1 MESFEHIPERRISD
15 DGSPASV
22 VAIRVSAHSYFA
34 VLLIST
40 FLAAF
45 LFYLGL
51 DLAGSILFAGSWIL
65 IPFFA
70 LNDKISFD
78 GKRLSRTGLLPALWS
93 TANSSRRRLKISD
106 IEQVE
111 TQAVRTLKRGGSVL
125 YRYRT
130 VIRGKGLTI
139 TISSGGEQ
147 YRQAVKAIFSRLS
160 DNVLDHRS
168 IELRDH
174 LADPKEI
181 LRKAELSRIPSADVL
196 ESSFRGAGRR
206 SAIGP
211 SLPSAGPPADEKVDD
226 LRTLANELR
235 LSGHL
240 LQALEAFRR
249 ALIIRPSDAHLLF
262 EFARCLYSFAGVERD
277 NRLERRALAAL
288 RLSER
293 RAADDAELMVRLGE
307 WYFQIGE
314 WRRSNALFKN
324 AVERIGENF
333 RVARGLAELAL
344 REGKIAHVIHQ
355 FRAAGRLAESP
366 SLRRWSK
373 NEADYFSNLNSNDE
387 YMELE
392 IGRVNLLE
400 VLESLKKTALRIAF
414 FGLPV
419 VFAGIFFE
427 DSFVANIGWSVSGIG
442 LFTWSALIFGTR
454 LLGQRIPFELVE
466 TDE

>member
-1 MESFEHIPERRISD
+1 MPRT
-15 DGSPASV
+15 
-22 VAIRVSAHSYFA
+22 VAIRVSPHSYLA
-34 VLLIST
+34 VLLVST

-51 DLAGSILFAGSWIL
+51 DLAGSILFGASWIL

-78 GKRLSRTGLLPALWS
+78 GRRLSRTGPLPRLWS
-93 TANSSRRRLKISD
+93 WANSSRRRLKISD
-106 IEQVE
+106 VEQVE
-111 TQAVRTLKRGGSVL
+111 TQAVRTLKRGGNVL

-139 TISSGGEQ
+139 TISSGGGEQ
-147 YRQAVKAIFSRLS
+147 YRQVVKAIFSRLS

-174 LADPKEI
+174 LEDPKEI

-196 ESSFRGAGRR
+196 ESSFRTGARGGHR
-206 SAIGP
+206 SADSRSFP
-211 SLPSAGPPADEKVDD
+211 AGPPAEEKAED
-226 LRTLANELR
+226 LRNLGNQLR

-277 NRLERRALAAL
+277 DKLERRALAAL

-355 FRAAGRLAESP
+355 FRAACRLAESP

-373 NEADYFSNLNSNDE
+373 TEADYFSNLNSNDE

-400 VLESLKKTALRIAF
+400 VLENLKKTAVRITF
-414 FGLPV
+414 FALPLI
-419 VFAGIFFE
+419 FAGILFD
-427 DSFVANIGWSVSGIG
+427 DSFVANIGWTVSGIG
-442 LFTWSALIFGTR
+442 LLIWFALIFGTR